1 MIQTFFKIFYLIVIV
16 IGITPRL
23 WRIKRKAQT
32 MSPQEKDR
40 LVYKTTNWFGKKMV
54 RVAGSTVQV
63 NGIENVP
70 KDKPVLVVSNHQS
83 DMDIP
88 VLLGYLNKPIG
99 FVSKAEIKKFPIVPT
114 WMELMN
120 CVFMDRSN
128 RRQSLQAIKDGIE
141 LLKNGHSIVI
151 FPEGTRSKA
160 GEMGEFKA
168 GSFHLAVK
176 AGVAILPVTVDGTY
190 KMFETNGNRMK
201 PAHATVT
208 ISKPITPEQ
217 YASMDIKEL
226 TQHTKDIIAAQLH
239 K

>member
-1 MIQTFFKIFYLIVIV
+1 
-16 IGITPRL
+16 
-23 WRIKRKAQT
+23 
-32 MSPQEKDR
+32 
-40 LVYKTTNWFGKKMV
+40 
-54 RVAGSTVQV
+54 
-63 NGIENVP
+63 
-70 KDKPVLVVSNHQS
+70 
-83 DMDIP
+83 
-88 VLLGYLNKPIG
+88 
-99 FVSKAEIKKFPIVPT
+99 
-114 WMELMN
+114 

-151 FPEGTRSKA
+151 FPEGTRSK
-160 GEMGEFKA
+160 GREMGEFKA

-190 KMFETNGNRMK
+190 KMFEANGNRMK

-226 TQHTKDIIAAQLH
+226 TQYTKDIIAAQLH